1 MAVSVKRATLW
12 RTETD
17 NNPGTLAQVLAP
29 FADNKT
35 NLNIVM
41 GYAYADK
48 RRAAIEVFPITTGRS
63 QRAAR
68 AAGLQKSD
76 FPCVVIS
83 GDDRPGLGH
92 AVAAA
97 LSDAGINLNFCVAQT
112 LGKRYTGIFSFEA
125 ASEADLAVRLIRKAL
140 ARSSRTSNRARKG
153 TAPRPAP
160 RKSGS
165 AAGRSTK
172 KTARR
177 RR

>member
-48 RRAAIEVFPITTGRS
+48 RRAAIEVFPITAGRS

-140 ARSSRTSNRARKG
+140 ARSSRTSNRKG
-153 TAPRPAP
+153 TAARPAP
-160 RKSGS
+160 RKSAS
-165 AAGRSTK
+165 AAGRSRK